1 MNEDITIK
9 ELLEILEKEMG
20 DCISIQIIDRKG
32 KDIRKLNRCYK
43 RLEEFS
49 PSENFGEELSN
60 ILATF
65 ESYIA
70 SVKNKD
76 ELEEYIENLNELLND
91 IIEESNYSIEIKL
104 K

>member
-1 MNEDITIK
+1 MNENMTIK

-20 DCISIQIIDRKG
+20 NYISIQIIDKNR
-32 KDIRKLNRCYK
+32 KDIGKLNRCYK
-43 RLEEFS
+43 RLEKFS
-49 PSENFGEELSN
+49 PSENFGKELSN

-65 ESYIA
+65 ESYIV

-76 ELEEYIENLNELLND
+76 ELEEYIEDLNELLND
-91 IIEESNYSIEIKL
+91 IIENSSYSIEIKL